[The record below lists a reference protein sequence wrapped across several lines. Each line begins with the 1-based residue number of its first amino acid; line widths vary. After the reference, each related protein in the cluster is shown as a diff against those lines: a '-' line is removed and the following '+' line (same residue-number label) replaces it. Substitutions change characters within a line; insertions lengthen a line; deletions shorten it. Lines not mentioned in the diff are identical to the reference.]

1 MKIRLILILL
11 LFIQFSIC
19 NAQNVG
25 IGTKTPDASAALEIQ
40 DTSRGILIPRM
51 TMEQRN
57 AIQNPA
63 EGLMVYQTDSTKGF
77 WYWDGSIWSTNYK
90 SNYNTYSINGV
101 PTFSEFV
108 LPNDSLYYYG
118 KALSSVSYLFINN
131 HSDWRIPDQDEMTFI
146 VQKFGETIFG
156 SQQKSFWTRTVVS
169 QTAQNVCNSISP
181 SSYMPIVLTVNMMD
195 LNNKPIGPIFLS
207 VNPYPFNAYGCGAV
221 NPAKANIILIR

>member
-1 MKIRLILILL
+1 M
-11 LFIQFSIC
+11 SH
-19 NAQNVG
+19 
-25 IGTKTPDASAALEIQ
+25 
-40 DTSRGILIPRM
+40 
-51 TMEQRN
+51 
-57 AIQNPA
+57 
-63 EGLMVYQTDSTKGF
+63 
-77 WYWDGSIWSTNYK
+77 YK

-221 NPAKANIILIR
+221 NPAKANIILTMTKSHKDRLINLIAAECTADSLEQHKRTDPSWQELCSPENYINLRNKIHTLIDNQSTYEFYYVN